1 MPTLEEIRATF
12 AADRFATEAAGCEI
26 RLAEPGHAICAMTLH
41 PHHLNA
47 AGTPQGGAIFTVA
60 DFAFA
65 VAVNAFAEQVTVSLQ
80 HGITF
85 LAPARGKE
93 IVAEARCVRSGRST
107 CFYTVTISDEL
118 GTAVAHMTVNG
129 FVTQQKD
136 ALISARGN
144 SCPALW
150 AVKGGAA
157 VSTPVSTLPQSEFC
171 FFRFFALTLAGN
183 IDKVL

>member
-80 HGITF
+80 HGIT
-85 LAPARGKE
+85 LQGN
-93 IVAEARCVRSGRST
+93 RCGSALRAVR
-107 CFYTVTISDEL
+107 
-118 GTAVAHMTVNG
+118 
-129 FVTQQKD
+129 
-136 ALISARGN
+136 
-144 SCPALW
+144 
-150 AVKGGAA
+150 
-157 VSTPVSTLPQSEFC
+157 TLHLLLYGHHQ
-171 FFRFFALTLAGN
+171 R
-183 IDKVL
+183 

>member
-1 MPTLEEIRATF
+1 M
-12 AADRFATEAAGCEI
+12 
-26 RLAEPGHAICAMTLH
+26 
-41 PHHLNA
+41 
-47 AGTPQGGAIFTVA
+47 A

-118 GTAVAHMTVNG
+118 GTAVALSLIHILGIGGGAGDVQPIAGSHALHLLQGANLLADFLPKADELIG
-129 FVTQQKD
+129 HGPVQPVQIILLARNEVVHAIQGHPAVIADD
-136 ALISARGN
+136 A
-144 SCPALW
+144 P
-150 AVKGGAA
+150 AA
-157 VSTPVSTLPQSEFC
+157 VSIRQ
-171 FFRFFALTLAGN
+171 AGQ
-183 IDKVL
+183 KPGVARYAGCLLYTSRCV

>member
-1 MPTLEEIRATF
+1 MRLLLPTDLPRRLPGVEIRPGRSQAMPCSHD
-12 AADRFATEAAGCEI
+12 AAPPSSQCRGYAPGRCHFYRGGLRLCRGCECFCRAGDRI
-26 RLAEPGHAICAMTLH
+26 LAAWHHFPGT
-41 PHHLNA
+41 
-47 AGTPQGGAIFTVA
+47 
-60 DFAFA
+60 
-65 VAVNAFAEQVTVSLQ
+65 
-80 HGITF
+80 
-85 LAPARGKE
+85 ARGKE

-129 FVTQQKD
+129 FCYPAKD

-144 SCPALW
+144 SCLALW
-150 AVKGGAA
+150 AITGGAA

-171 FFRFFALTLAGN
+171 FFRFFALTLVGN

>member
-1 MPTLEEIRATF
+1 MNF
-12 AADRFATEAAGCEI
+12 RFITAVGMFIASCIIGFGLRQTV
-26 RLAEPGHAICAMTLH
+26 
-41 PHHLNA
+41 
-47 AGTPQGGAIFTVA
+47 GAIFTVA

-129 FVTQQKD
+129 FVTQQKM
-136 ALISARGN
+136 R
-144 SCPALW
+144 
-150 AVKGGAA
+150 
-157 VSTPVSTLPQSEFC
+157 
-171 FFRFFALTLAGN
+171 
-183 IDKVL
+183 

>member
-1 MPTLEEIRATF
+1 MELAQIKKRFEE
-12 AADRFATEAAGCEI
+12 DRFASHMGAEILEAAPGYARCALT
-26 RLAEPGHAICAMTLH
+26 LADWHR
-41 PHHLNA
+41 NA
-47 AGTPQGGAIFTVA
+47 AGGVMGGVTFTLA

-129 FVTQQKD
+129 FVTQRKM
-136 ALISARGN
+136 R
-144 SCPALW
+144 
-150 AVKGGAA
+150 
-157 VSTPVSTLPQSEFC
+157 
-171 FFRFFALTLAGN
+171 
-183 IDKVL
+183 

>member
-85 LAPARGKE
+85 LAPARGKGNCCGS
-93 IVAEARCVRSGRST
+93 ALRAVRTFHLLLYGHHQR
-107 CFYTVTISDEL
+107 
-118 GTAVAHMTVNG
+118 
-129 FVTQQKD
+129 
-136 ALISARGN
+136 
-144 SCPALW
+144 
-150 AVKGGAA
+150 
-157 VSTPVSTLPQSEFC
+157 
-171 FFRFFALTLAGN
+171 
-183 IDKVL
+183 